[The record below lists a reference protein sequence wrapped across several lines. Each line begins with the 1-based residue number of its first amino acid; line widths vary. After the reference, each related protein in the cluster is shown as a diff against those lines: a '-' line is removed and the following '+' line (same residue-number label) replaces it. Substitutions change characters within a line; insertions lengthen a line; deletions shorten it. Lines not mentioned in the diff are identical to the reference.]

1 MALSMCP
8 ATSRCPLPAIGK
20 RIIGPYNARKLHK
33 GKTEWRGG
41 EIRMKSR
48 KVLLFDIDATLL
60 KTGHAGLRA
69 LDRVFQELYQ
79 VSQAT
84 KGLRPAGKTD
94 PLIIRELLEGNVPN
108 LDPVSE
114 MPRVVELYVEYLG
127 QEVEVSPGFEVMT
140 GVPELLETLSRIPR
154 IVLGL
159 ATGNLEEGAY
169 IKLRRAGL
177 GSYFSFGGFG
187 GDSENRTEVVLAA
200 IRRARD
206 HLKQEVPLDTV
217 YVIGDTPRDIVHA
230 KEAGVLT
237 VAVATGSSDAEE
249 LSRYD
254 PDYLFEDF
262 SETNRVV
269 EVFSPGVMR
278 DLRPTGSRSEP
289 ERP

>member
-1 MALSMCP
+1 M
-8 ATSRCPLPAIGK
+8 
-20 RIIGPYNARKLHK
+20 
-33 GKTEWRGG
+33 E
-41 EIRMKSR
+41 SR

-69 LDRVFQELYQ
+69 LDRAFEELYE
-79 VSQAT
+79 VSRAT
-84 KGLRPAGKTD
+84 EGIRPAGKTD
-94 PLIIRELLEGNVPN
+94 PLIIRELLDGKVPN

-114 MPRVVELYVEYLG
+114 MPRVVELYVDYLG
-127 QEVEVSPGFEVMT
+127 QEVEVSPGFQVMP
-140 GVPELLETLSRIPR
+140 GVPELLEALSRIPR

-159 ATGNLEEGAY
+159 ATGNLEEGAH

-187 GDSENRTEVVLAA
+187 SDSENRTEVVLAA

-206 HLKQEVPLDTV
+206 HLKEEVPLDSF

-230 KEAGVLT
+230 KEAGVRT

-254 PDYLFEDF
+254 PDHLFEDF
-262 SETNRVV
+262 SQTNRVV
-269 EVFSPGVMR
+269 EIFSPASCE
-278 DLRPTGSRSEP
+278 T
-289 ERP
+289 